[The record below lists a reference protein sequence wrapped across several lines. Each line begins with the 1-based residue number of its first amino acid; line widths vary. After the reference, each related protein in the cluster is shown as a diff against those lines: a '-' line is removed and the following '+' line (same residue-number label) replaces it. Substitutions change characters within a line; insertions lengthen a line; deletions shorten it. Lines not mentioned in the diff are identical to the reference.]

1 VSGALI
7 MGIVDPAAIPGLLAG
22 GDIPSVVLLHGSD
35 DSRKRQVLSAICQ
48 KLNVDPMETGN
59 YEIGD
64 ASLSSV
70 LSQCMSLPFLSDRR
84 CIILHGIQVLKA
96 AEVDDLIKALPAI
109 PVSTCFIMVTRNTGE
124 VSAGSPKKLL
134 EAVKPIGMA
143 VEFTLLKGAE
153 MKNWLR
159 AQSSAQGKTFQ
170 LAALELFTEFTKA
183 DPNLA
188 SMELSKLIDYVGERK
203 ELTERDVRDAMSRT
217 AEAQVFEVVNA
228 VASGKAREAVHYIR
242 GMFDSGLRGDE
253 VIVQVLAQL
262 IRHYRLIWQMKVK
275 MSGGDPR
282 ECFPSDLNLDDELK
296 SKPFIAKRLEAHAR
310 RMPSFKSIT
319 QCFELMYMIDANM
332 KGIETNGES
341 LPKEALEKLVIDL
354 CRS

>member
-1 VSGALI
+1 MSGTVIVGAVEPGAL
-7 MGIVDPAAIPGLLAG
+7 PERLAG
-22 GDIPSVVLLHGSD
+22 GEIPSVVLLHGTD
-35 DSRKRQVLSAICQ
+35 DSRKRQVLSTLCQ

-64 ASLSSV
+64 ASLSNV

-84 CIILHGIQVLKA
+84 LIILHGIQVLKA
-96 AEVDDLIKALPAI
+96 ADIDELVKAIAAI
-109 PVSTCFIMVTRNTGE
+109 PESTCFIMLTRNAGD
-124 VSAGSPKKLL
+124 VSAVAPKKLL
-134 EAVKPIGMA
+134 DAVKPIGLA
-143 VEFTLLKGAE
+143 VEFALLRGAD

-159 AQSSAQGKTFQ
+159 GQASAQGKSFQ
-170 LAALELFTEFTKA
+170 IAALELFTEFTKA

-188 SMELSKLIDYVGERK
+188 SMELSKLIDYVGERN

-228 VASGKAREAVHYIR
+228 VASGRAKEAVHYIR

-262 IRHYRLIWQMKVK
+262 IRHYRLVWQVKVK

-296 SKPFIAKRLEAHAR
+296 SKPFMSKRLEAHAR

-319 QCFELMYMIDANM
+319 HCFELMYSIDANM